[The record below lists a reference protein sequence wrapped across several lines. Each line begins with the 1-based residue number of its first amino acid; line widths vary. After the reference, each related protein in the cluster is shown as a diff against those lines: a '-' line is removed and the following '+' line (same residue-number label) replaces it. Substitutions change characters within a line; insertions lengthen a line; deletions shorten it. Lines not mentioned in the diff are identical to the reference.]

1 MADLGSSLPGMGHGG
16 VVSRAPMRARGV
28 LPGPVGMFRPA
39 LLSLL
44 LSSAPVLA
52 LGPEPQAAARPSPVP
67 TRTIVGSIVSV
78 NASRG
83 TVVVR
88 ESVTTRKNG
97 TPAPAETATV
107 LVGES
112 TQVVK
117 GKRAATIADLRPGD
131 HVVLRYAG
139 TGGSGL
145 ALSLRVAETAPPA
158 PSASPATPAPP
169 PAAPAPR
176 G

>member
-1 MADLGSSLPGMGHGG
+1 ML
-16 VVSRAPMRARGV
+16 
-28 LPGPVGMFRPA
+28 RPA
-39 LLSLL
+39 LLSLFL
-44 LSSAPVLA
+44 ASAPVVALA
-52 LGPEPQAAARPSPVP
+52 AEPQAPARPSPVP

-97 TPAPAETATV
+97 TPVPAETATV

-117 GKRAATIADLRPGD
+117 GKRAATIADLAPGD

-145 ALSLRVAETAPPA
+145 ALSLRVAETAPPPPAVPPGPPA
-158 PSASPATPAPP
+158 PSPTA
-169 PAAPAPR
+169 APR